1 MPDFVPKVH
10 KDNNGDQLVVETGGK
25 ISVLSGGT
33 IDLADGSTLTIGGTQ
48 IAAIVDLTAATGTA
62 GDTIADV
69 GGAFAQATLNNNFK
83 RLADKV
89 NLILQTLRDLG
100 AVAS

>member
-10 KDNNGDQLVVETGGK
+10 KDNNGDLLVVESGGK
-25 ISVLSGGT
+25 ISVESGG
-33 IDLADGSTLTIGGTQ
+33 IINLVDGSIITIGGTQ
-48 IAAIVDLTAATGTA
+48 ITAIADLTAATGTA

-89 NLILQTLRDLG
+89 NVILQALRDLG